1 MPSMHSTQGGRADGR
16 LLLLVGLALGAA
28 GGYWVGSTRR
38 GNGHDHSPPS
48 SALPS
53 PRPPAQVPSPSTRE
67 PTLAPVT
74 EAERS
79 KAVEAGLGWL
89 ARAQEHDGSWELVK
103 WNPWHGRTGL
113 YGFTEEDHWFQP
125 AATGLALLAWLEAAP
140 ASGALAEGTLR
151 GLARLVAW
159 QREDGRI
166 GFDEEE
172 VDEWFRRMLG
182 VPGLSGHG
190 SNAPGYKALTIHSFN
205 HAVAMAALASAAR
218 RADGEAWRE
227 PARRALAHAVADE
240 HPEYR
245 WSAYLDPEADIGVVA
260 FVALA
265 ARAGADAGL
274 TADSRPL
281 LDALPD
287 FLERVTDPATG
298 RTRMLSDNPA
308 CFDGDDS
315 TAINAYARRLLG
327 QAPGSAP
334 LARGLASVAA
344 SEVRWREAVLP
355 PAEGPSAFH
364 AHLGPVVNHDA
375 WTYGIRALEGAP
387 GPRAAAW
394 RATVRALLARNQV
407 ADGSQAGSWEPIGVW
422 DRVGGRLYATAMAV
436 RALAGP

>member
-1 MPSMHSTQGGRADGR
+1 MQATHSTQAGRADAR
-16 LLLLVGLALGAA
+16 LLLLLGLAVGAL
-28 GGYWVGSTRR
+28 GGYWVGSTRS
-38 GNGHDHSPPS
+38 GPAHDQVPASAALPPPGPPGHAP
-48 SALPS
+48 APS
-53 PRPPAQVPSPSTRE
+53 PRGATVT
-67 PTLAPVT
+67 PVT
-74 EAERS
+74 EAERI

-89 ARAQEHDGSWELVK
+89 ERAQEHDGSWELVK

-125 AATGLALLAWLEAAP
+125 AATGLALLAFLEAAP
-140 ASGALAEGTLR
+140 AEGALAKGTTR
-151 GLARLVAW
+151 GLARLVEW

-190 SNAPGYKALTIHSFN
+190 GPGYKALTIHSFN

-274 TADSRPL
+274 AADSRPL
-281 LDALPD
+281 LEALPD
-287 FLERVTDPATG
+287 FLERVTDPETG
-298 RTRMLSDNPA
+298 RTRMLSDNPV

-334 LARGLASVAA
+334 LDRGLASLAA

-355 PAEGPSAFH
+355 APEGPSAFH

-375 WTYGIRALEGAP
+375 WTYGVRALEGAP
-387 GPRAAAW
+387 GARAAAW
-394 RATVRALLARNQV
+394 RGTVRALLTRNQV
-407 ADGSQAGSWEPIGVW
+407 PDGSQAGSWEPIGVW
-422 DRVGGRLYATAMAV
+422 DRVGGRVYATAMAV